1 MYACSTGV
9 EEEGEDGT
17 KGPDGCCMCICINIM
32 SMWRSCGKLYIVRI
46 AVVVYNR
53 VAKPCDDGTCRV
65 SHVFSHRLKSISTAC
80 IRTYKTMNL
89 CFSHFLLTSISI

>member
-32 SMWRSCGKLYIVRI
+32 SMWEV
-46 AVVVYNR
+46 VWQVVY
-53 VAKPCDDGTCRV
+53 
-65 SHVFSHRLKSISTAC
+65 STYSRGC
-80 IRTYKTMNL
+80 L
-89 CFSHFLLTSISI
+89 